1 LLDSLLQ
8 EKMKIATLLLG
19 ILNHVCSGVHKP
31 AINNGGWETYPED
44 VPVRP
49 GPCNIPWRDGTLE
62 QEEFIKKY
70 AYSMPVIIRDGA
82 NNDLFRALTEK
93 GELLNKYG
101 GSIVRLSSANSFSY
115 EKRDISF
122 HDYCRNH
129 IRPQNRNTLGN
140 ETFYM
145 FGDNDYEEWRDLLD
159 EYNQPKY
166 TLPRHHP
173 ALSFGV
179 AGPGSGVPFHFHGPG
194 FAEAVHG
201 RKRWFLTRPEERP
214 SFHPNK
220 TTLQWFYED
229 YPNVKKEMEL
239 FECTISP
246 GEAIYFP
253 DKWWH
258 ATLNLDTSVFISTFL
273 SP

>member
-1 LLDSLLQ
+1 
-8 EKMKIATLLLG
+8 MIIRPLLLYIYCATCCG
-19 ILNHVCSGVHKP
+19 SHKA
-31 AINNGGWETYPED
+31 AINNGGWETYPLD
-44 VPVRP
+44 IPAQP
-49 GPCNIPWRDGTLE
+49 GPCNIPIRDNTLT
-62 QEEFIKKY
+62 QEEFLNTY
-70 AYSMPVIIRDGA
+70 AYSQPVIIRDGT

-93 GELLNKYG
+93 EELLSTYG
-101 GSIVRLSSANSFSY
+101 IFVVRLSSANSFSY

-122 HDYCRNH
+122 AEYCRNH
-129 IRPQNRNTLGN
+129 LTPQNRNTLGN

-145 FGDNDYEEWRDLLD
+145 FGDNDHEEWKDLLQ
-159 EYNQPKY
+159 EYKQPIY

-201 RKRWFLTRPEERP
+201 RKRWFLTRPDERP
-214 SFHPNK
+214 EFHPNK
-220 TTLQWFYED
+220 TTLQWLFED
-229 YPNVKKEMEL
+229 YPTVKQEVEL
-239 FECTISP
+239 FECTIRP

-258 ATLNLDTSVFISTFL
+258 ATLNLDTAVFISTFL

>member
-1 LLDSLLQ
+1 MATLMYCLLQ
-8 EKMKIATLLLG
+8 IGFAYTLL
-19 ILNHVCSGVHKP
+19 HRP
-31 AINNGGWETYPED
+31 AISNGGWETFPSD
-44 VPVRP
+44 VSVRP
-49 GPCNIPWRDGTLE
+49 GPCNIAIRDNRLTQKEFLE
-62 QEEFIKKY
+62 KY
-70 AYSMPVIIRDGA
+70 AYTEPVIVRDTT
-82 NNDLFRALTEK
+82 NNDLFRALTGRHELMSSY
-93 GELLNKYG
+93 GEYH
-101 GSIVRLSSANSFSY
+101 VRLSSANSYSY

-122 HDYCRNH
+122 NEYCNKH
-129 IRPQNRNTLGN
+129 LSPQNRNTLGN

-145 FGDNDYEEWRDLLD
+145 FGDNDYEEWKDLLD
-159 EYNQPKY
+159 EYMQPPY
-166 TLPRHHP
+166 TLPRHKP

-201 RKRWFLTRPEERP
+201 RKRWFLTRPDEQPE
-214 SFHPNK
+214 FHPNK
-220 TTLQWFYED
+220 TTLQWFLED
-229 YPNVKKEMEL
+229 YSRVSKEVEL
-239 FECTISP
+239 FECTIRP